1 MGDAMVPKVQEE
13 YFKFR
18 KQEILT
24 AAWICFAEKGYK
36 GTTMRN
42 IAESSGLS
50 TGVIYNYFK
59 NKDELLDSLLGL
71 ARESEQQIFDSMAQK
86 DSSKEAIQ
94 EFFYIC
100 FECSPFDALKNSAKV
115 NIYMWAE
122 AMTRKKIM
130 DQTNVQHNQTL
141 DKLAQVIDDGIN
153 RGEIRADLDSRS
165 VAGFYLALI
174 TGLQVQ
180 SALIEDLDFAS
191 YYVEIKKILFENM
204 WQELKK

>member
-1 MGDAMVPKVQEE
+1 
-13 YFKFR
+13 
-18 KQEILT
+18 
-24 AAWICFAEKGYK
+24 
-36 GTTMRN
+36 
-42 IAESSGLS
+42 
-50 TGVIYNYFK
+50 
-59 NKDELLDSLLGL
+59 
-71 ARESEQQIFDSMAQK
+71 
-86 DSSKEAIQ
+86 
-94 EFFYIC
+94 
-100 FECSPFDALKNSAKV
+100 
-115 NIYMWAE
+115 MWAE

-153 RGEIRADLDSRS
+153 RGEIRADLNSRS

-180 SALIEDLDFAS
+180 SALIEELDFAS

>member
-1 MGDAMVPKVQEE
+1 MVPKVQEE
-13 YFKFR
+13 YYKFR
-18 KQEILT
+18 KQEILA
-24 AAWICFAEKGYK
+24 AAWKCFAEKGYK
-36 GTTMRN
+36 GSTMRN
-42 IAESSGLS
+42 IAESIGLS

-59 NKDELLDSLLGL
+59 NKDELLDSLLEL

-86 DSSKEAIQ
+86 DNSKEAIQ
-94 EFFYIC
+94 EFFYTC
-100 FECSPFDALKNSAKV
+100 FECSPFDALKKSAKV

-122 AMTRKKIM
+122 AMTRRKIM

-141 DKLAQVIDDGIN
+141 DKLAQFIDDGIN

-191 YYVEIKKILFENM
+191 YYVEIRKILFGNM
-204 WQELKK
+204 WQE

>member
-1 MGDAMVPKVQEE
+1 MVTKVQEE

-24 AAWICFAEKGYK
+24 AAWKCFAEKGYK

-86 DSSKEAIQ
+86 DSSKE
-94 EFFYIC
+94 
-100 FECSPFDALKNSAKV
+100 
-115 NIYMWAE
+115 
-122 AMTRKKIM
+122 
-130 DQTNVQHNQTL
+130 
-141 DKLAQVIDDGIN
+141 
-153 RGEIRADLDSRS
+153 EI
-165 VAGFYLALI
+165 
-174 TGLQVQ
+174 
-180 SALIEDLDFAS
+180 
-191 YYVEIKKILFENM
+191 
-204 WQELKK
+204 